1 MIGVLITTHGNLGG
15 ELLKVAEMI
24 RGPLKDVAHISID
37 QTKSVEDLKKDIN
50 AAIRKLDRGKGVLI
64 LTDLFGGT
72 PSNLSLSLLKEGKV
86 EVVTGVNLPM
96 LLKIT
101 DMRQKMNLQDF
112 ALYIKDYGR
121 KNIYLASE
129 ILNKKAGSDRTRRAD
144 GARRRPRPADVRN
157 STGLYGHSARPG

>member
-1 MIGVLITTHGNLGG
+1 MIGVLITTHGNLGS
-15 ELLKVAEMI
+15 EFLKVAEMI
-24 RGPLKDVAHISID
+24 RGTLKDVMHISVD

-50 AAIRKLDRGKGVLI
+50 AAIKKLDQGQGVLI

-96 LLKIT
+96 LLKLSDT
-101 DMRQKMNLQDF
+101 REKMNLQDF
-112 ALYIKDYGR
+112 ANYIKEYGR

-129 ILNKKAGSDRTRRAD
+129 ILNKKVAE
-144 GARRRPRPADVRN
+144 
-157 STGLYGHSARPG
+157 